1 MQIKKVDILFRI
13 MILFLI
19 SFFIFSELIS
29 FFIFSEIFLDNEITI
44 ITGITTSYI
53 IFMYCLYWYEIK
65 ENETDD

>member
-1 MQIKKVDILFRI
+1 MQIKKVDILYRI
-13 MILFLI
+13 MI
-19 SFFIFSELIS
+19 FFLIS

>member
-13 MILFLI
+13 MILF
-19 SFFIFSELIS
+19 LIS

>member
-19 SFFIFSELIS
+19 SFFIFSE
-29 FFIFSEIFLDNEITI
+29 IFLDNEIII

>member
-1 MQIKKVDILFRI
+1 MQIKKVDIFFRI
-13 MILFLI
+13 MILF
-19 SFFIFSELIS
+19 LIS